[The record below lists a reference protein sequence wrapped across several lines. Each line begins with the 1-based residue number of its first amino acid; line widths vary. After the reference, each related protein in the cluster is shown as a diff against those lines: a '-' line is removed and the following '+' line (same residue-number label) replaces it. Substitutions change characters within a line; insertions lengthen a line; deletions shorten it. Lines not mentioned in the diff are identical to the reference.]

1 MFTEISKEIAQDPWI
16 KVVGMLQQNWAVI
29 IERKDDALV
38 VFYDDGCGVFDEI
51 SFPTYTKAKMSLLR
65 NGFSKY
71 FDDKELQEF
80 IGLPYGEFKER
91 SHPNGKIYS
100 SGRFWH

>member
-1 MFTEISKEIAQDPWI
+1 MFKEISKKIAQDPWI

-29 IERKDDALV
+29 IERKN
-38 VFYDDGCGVFDEI
+38 DGCGVFDEI
-51 SFPTYTKAKMSLLR
+51 SFPTYKQAKMSLLR

-71 FDDKELQEF
+71 FDDKELQKF
-80 IGLPYGEFKER
+80 IELPYGEFKER

-100 SGRFWH
+100 NGRFWH